1 MIPGVS
7 YDQRHFDD
15 VEVGQQLP
23 GVRDQISY
31 RRVIMNP
38 AATLDF
44 FPGHHDPEYA
54 RAQGQPT
61 IFVNTMHLLGF
72 VDRLVSAWGGPRT
85 FVVRRK
91 VSLAFPVYA
100 GDTMVGSGRVM
111 ATREDERAGR
121 RRGLVELECVVD
133 NQHGACCASAEVTVA
148 LPLRTADGEERPWW
162 PSEG

>member
-7 YDQRHFDD
+7 YHQRRFDD
-15 VEVGQQLP
+15 VEVGEQLP
-23 GVRDQISY
+23 GVRDEITY

-44 FPGHHDPEYA
+44 FPGHHDPEFA

-61 IFVNTMHLLGF
+61 IFVNSMHVLGF

-91 VSLAFPVYA
+91 VSLSLPVYA
-100 GDTMVGSGRVM
+100 GDTMVGSSRVT
-111 ATREDERAGR
+111 ATRKDERAGR
-121 RRGLVELECVVD
+121 RRGLVELECAVD
-133 NQHGACCASAEVTVA
+133 NQHGARCATAEVTVA
-148 LPLRTADGEERPWW
+148 LPLRTADGKERPWW
-162 PSEG
+162 PKEG